1 MGGLAMNLL
10 EIKDLVIQYKSDGVV
25 VHAVNGIDITLEAG
39 DTLGLVG
46 ETGAGKTTTAL
57 GILGLV
63 PNPPGE
69 IVQGEIL
76 FNGTDLRTLPE
87 KEMRKIRGKEISMIF
102 QDPMTALN
110 PVLTV
115 GEQIAEVVV
124 LHEKCSK
131 QEGAKRAGEMLEL
144 VGIPASRAA
153 DYPHQFSGG
162 MKQRVVIAMALACD
176 PKLLLADE
184 PTTALDVTIQAQVLD
199 MMRGLKQKLN
209 TSMLLITHDL
219 GVVAE
224 ICDKVAIMY
233 AGEIVEYG
241 TLRHIFKEVAHPYTK
256 GLFNSLPSLDKEVER
271 LMPIRG
277 QMPDPANLP
286 EGCAFHPRCPY
297 ADEACR
303 TCHPELKEVDSGHFV
318 RCLHAGKGVP
328 LYFPDVDENERA
340 YNQGEDVS
348 NPGNDYLDRLK
359 YYEGEGEQK

>member
-1 MGGLAMNLL
+1 
-10 EIKDLVIQYKSDGVV
+10 
-25 VHAVNGIDITLEAG
+25 
-39 DTLGLVG
+39 
-46 ETGAGKTTTAL
+46 
-57 GILGLV
+57 
-63 PNPPGE
+63 
-69 IVQGEIL
+69 
-76 FNGTDLRTLPE
+76 
-87 KEMRKIRGKEISMIF
+87 
-102 QDPMTALN
+102 MTALN

-176 PKLLLADE
+176 PKLRLADE
-184 PTTALDVTIQAQVLD
+184 PTTARDVTIQAQVLD

-256 GLFNSLPSLDKEVER
+256 GLFNSLPSLDKDTER
-271 LMPIRG
+271 LQPIQG
-277 QMPDPANLP
+277 LMPDPANLP
-286 EGCAFHPRCPY
+286 EGCKFHPRCPY
-297 ADEACR
+297 AVEACAQQ
-303 TCHPELKEVDSGHFV
+303 HPGMTELTPGHLC
-318 RCLHAGKGVP
+318 RCLRCGDPILSQEGVHH
-328 LYFPDVDENERA
+328 E
-340 YNQGEDVS
+340 
-348 NPGNDYLDRLK
+348 
-359 YYEGEGEQK
+359 

>member
-1 MGGLAMNLL
+1 MKLL
-10 EIKDLVIQYKSDGVV
+10 EIKDLLIQYKSDDTV
-25 VHAVNGIDITLEAG
+25 VHAVNGINLSLDAG
-39 DTLGLVG
+39 GTLGLVG

-57 GILGLV
+57 GILGLI

-69 IVQGEIL
+69 VVSGEIV
-76 FNGTDLRTLPE
+76 FEGKNLRELPE
-87 KEMRKIRGKEISMIF
+87 KEMRKIRGKDISMIF

-115 GEQIAEVVV
+115 GDQIAEVIF

-131 QEGAKRAGEMLEL
+131 AEAAHRAGEMLEL
-144 VGIPASRAA
+144 VGIPASRAN

-199 MMRGLKQKLN
+199 MMRGLKEKLN

-256 GLFNSLPSLDKEVER
+256 GLFNSLPSLDKDVER
-271 LMPIRG
+271 LQPIRG
-277 QMPDPANLP
+277 LMPDPANLP
-286 EGCAFHPRCPY
+286 QGCKFHPRCPY
-297 ADEACR
+297 ADQEC
-303 TCHPELKEVDSGHFV
+303 TCCEPTLEEVAPGHFV
-318 RCLHAGKGVP
+318 RCHHARKGVP
-328 LYFPDVDENERA
+328 LYFPDVPENETV
-340 YNQGEDVS
+340 YQQGQAVS

-359 YYEGEGEQK
+359 YYENGGETHE